1 MLLASLLLQVFGLA
15 VPLLT
20 AFVVNQ
26 VLPFKLQDTLTL
38 LAVGLLILMVAQ
50 VVMTLLRS
58 TVLLYLQTRVDTQ
71 MMLGF
76 FEHLLNL
83 PLRFFQQRSSGD
95 LLARLGS
102 NAGHSGHGQQSVDFD
117 TPGWQLCRDL
127 SR

>member
-1 MLLASLLLQVFGLA
+1 MLGASLLLQVLGLA

-20 AFVVNQ
+20 AIVVNQ
-26 VLPFKLQDTLTL
+26 MIPFKLQDTLTL
-38 LAVGLLILMVAQ
+38 LAVGLLILMLAQ

-71 MMLGF
+71 MMLSF
-76 FEHLLNL
+76 FEQLLAL

-102 NAGHSGHGQQSVDFD
+102 NPVIRD
-117 TPGWQLCRDL
+117 TMSNQLISTLLDG
-127 SR
+127 SFVISI